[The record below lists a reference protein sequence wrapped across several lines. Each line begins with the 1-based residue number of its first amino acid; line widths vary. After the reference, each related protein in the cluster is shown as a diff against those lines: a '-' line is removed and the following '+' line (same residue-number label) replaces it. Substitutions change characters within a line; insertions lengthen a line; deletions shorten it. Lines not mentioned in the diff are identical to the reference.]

1 VYLEEELIELQ
12 NRNRRLVIDYAENET
27 KKLRDEIDN
36 LHRIVGGM
44 TVPLSQ
50 FGEKNIG
57 NKPLAPRT
65 VVASVGGD
73 HVQHEFEPPWQR
85 RSINDLAGTRSN
97 VQKTTST
104 SVK

>member
-44 TVPLSQ
+44 TVPLWQ
-50 FGEKNIG
+50 FGEKRIG
-57 NKPLAPRT
+57 DKPLASRT
-65 VVASVGGD
+65 VVTSVGGVIMCSTNST
-73 HVQHEFEPPWQR
+73 HQHG
-85 RSINDLAGTRSN
+85 ND
-97 VQKTTST
+97 V
-104 SVK
+104 